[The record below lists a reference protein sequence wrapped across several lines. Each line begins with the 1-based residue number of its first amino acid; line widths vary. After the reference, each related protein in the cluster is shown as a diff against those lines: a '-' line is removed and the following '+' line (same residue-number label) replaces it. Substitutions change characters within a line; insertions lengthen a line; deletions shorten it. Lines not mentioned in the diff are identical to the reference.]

1 MTMNT
6 NLLKWSLLLSVVVAL
21 CLSAASYAQLTTY
34 QQQEWLHSRAAS
46 SHIGNLTGAA
56 PAAAMPYR
64 RYCVGCHGPLG
75 DGNGENMQWINPK
88 PRDFQLAIFKCRS
101 TPTGTLPTDQEMY
114 DSIRRGLDRSNM
126 PSWNAL
132 TKQERAD
139 LVAWIKHFSP
149 RWQNE
154 KAGTPIQIPPA
165 PEITPDRVKTGQE
178 VFRKMECWKC
188 HGVEGMANGPSSS
201 TLTDDLGRPISPFNF
216 TDGSR
221 PLCGNITDPT
231 DIVPRLDWLGGF
243 QGEDQQRHRGS
254 QRASRIPRCT
264 TSTGGDREGKGRR
277 KKAGGRNQRRDQG
290 PRRRPH
296 QARGTAHRAIEGTG
310 HEVSRL

>member
-1 MTMNT
+1 MHT
-6 NLLKWSLLLSVVVAL
+6 NLPKRSLLLSVVVAL

-34 QQQEWLHSRAAS
+34 QQQEWLHSPAAS
-46 SHIGNLTGAA
+46 SHIGNLSGDAR
-56 PAAAMPYR
+56 AAALPYR
-64 RYCVGCHGPLG
+64 RYCVGCHGDLG

-101 TPTGTLPTDQEMY
+101 TPTGTLPTDE
-114 DSIRRGLDRSNM
+114 DLFNTIGRGLDRSNM
-126 PSWNAL
+126 PSWNPL

-165 PEITPDRVKTGQE
+165 PEITPDRVKTGQG

-188 HGVEGMANGPSSS
+188 HGVQGMANGPSSS

-221 PLCGNITDPT
+221 PLCGSTDQDIYKIFMTGLDGTPMPSFADNIKPDEAWDLVFYLRSLQPHNSFNAKEKE
-231 DIVPRLDWLGGF
+231 IAKQLGLKPVNPNAPA
-243 QGEDQQRHRGS
+243 Q
-254 QRASRIPRCT
+254 
-264 TSTGGDREGKGRR
+264 
-277 KKAGGRNQRRDQG
+277 
-290 PRRRPH
+290 
-296 QARGTAHRAIEGTG
+296 
-310 HEVSRL
+310 